1 MPKSKSKKLVTANIV
16 MWGMTAL
23 YTASP
28 IDVIPDLIPLLGWA
42 DDGAG
47 WLATLTFTAYT
58 LWKIRKHGGLA
69 ALRAEGPPEG
79 APILP
84 KAAPSIPGYEPM
96 SYEELKAL

>member
-1 MPKSKSKKLVTANIV
+1 MAKSKSKKLVTANIV
-16 MWGMTAL
+16 LWGMTAL

-28 IDVIPDLIPLLGWA
+28 IDLIPDLIPLLGWA

-58 LWKIRKHGGLA
+58 LWKIRKSGGLA

-79 APILP
+79 VPIRP
-84 KAAPSIPGYEPM
+84 KPAPSIPGYEPM

>member
-1 MPKSKSKKLVTANIV
+1 MAKTKSKKLVTANILL
-16 MWGMTAL
+16 WGITAL
-23 YTASP
+23 YTVSP
-28 IDVIPDLIPLLGWA
+28 IDLIPDFIPLLGWA

-58 LWKIRKHGGLA
+58 VWKIRKGGGLA
-69 ALRAEGPPEG
+69 ALRAEGLPEG

-84 KAAPSIPGYEPM
+84 KAAPDIPGYEPM